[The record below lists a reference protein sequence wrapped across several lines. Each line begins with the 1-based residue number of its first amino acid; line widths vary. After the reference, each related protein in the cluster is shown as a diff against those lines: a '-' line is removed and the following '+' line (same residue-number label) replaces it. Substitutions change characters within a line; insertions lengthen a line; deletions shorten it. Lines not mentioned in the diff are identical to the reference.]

1 MTEPDL
7 ADSGEPRDE
16 SIGELLGR
24 LTDDGRAFVK
34 AEIGVYKAIAARRA
48 ARARNGLIA
57 LIAGAVLLITSITA
71 LLLGL
76 VLWLSILIGPLLAGL
91 AVAAALI
98 LTGFILVRIG
108 ISGLRALGGDEAE
121 REALSRG
128 DDQA

>member
-1 MTEPDL
+1 L
-7 ADSGEPRDE
+7 ADAGEPKDE

-24 LTDDGRAFVK
+24 LVEDGRAYVK
-34 AEIGVYKAIAARRA
+34 AEVRVYKTIAARRA

-57 LIAGAVLLITSITA
+57 LAAGAVLLITSVTA

-76 VLWLSILIGPLLAGL
+76 VLWLSTLIGPLLAGL

-98 LTGFILVRIG
+98 LAGFILVRMG

-121 REALSRG
+121 REALTRG

>member
-1 MTEPDL
+1 L
-7 ADSGEPRDE
+7 ADSGEPREE

-24 LTDDGRAFVK
+24 LAEDGRAFVK

-57 LIAGAVLLITSITA
+57 IAVGAVIMIASIIA

-76 VLWLSILIGPLLAGL
+76 VLWLATLIGPLLAGV
-91 AVAAALI
+91 AVTAFLV
-98 LTGFILVRIG
+98 LTGFVLVRV
-108 ISGLRALGGDEAE
+108 GLTGLKALGGDEAE
-121 REALSRG
+121 REALARG

>member
-1 MTEPDL
+1 M

-16 SIGELLGR
+16 SIGDLLGR
-24 LTDDGRAFVK
+24 LAEDGRAFVK

-57 LIAGAVLLITSITA
+57 LAVGAVLMIASITA

-76 VLWLSILIGPLLAGL
+76 VLWLATLIGPLLAGL
-91 AVAAALI
+91 AVAAFLI
-98 LTGFILVRIG
+98 LTGLVLVRVG
-108 ISGLRALGGDEAE
+108 VSGLKALGGDEAE
-121 REALSRG
+121 REALARG

>member
-1 MTEPDL
+1 L
-7 ADSGEPRDE
+7 ADAGEPNEE

-24 LTDDGRAFVK
+24 LADDGRTFVK
-34 AEIGVYKAIAARRA
+34 AEIGVYKAIVARRA

-57 LIAGAVLLITSITA
+57 LAVGAVLMIASITA

-76 VLWLSILIGPLLAGL
+76 VLWLSTLIGPLLAGL

-98 LTGFILVRIG
+98 LSGFALVRVG
-108 ISGLRALGGDEAE
+108 ISGLKALGGDEAE

>member
-1 MTEPDL
+1 L
-7 ADSGEPRDE
+7 ADAGEPKDE
-16 SIGELLGR
+16 SIGTLLGR
-24 LTDDGRAFVK
+24 LADDGRAYVK

-57 LIAGAVLLITSITA
+57 LAIGAVLLMSSITA

-76 VLWLSILIGPLLAGL
+76 VLWLSTLVGPLLAGL
-91 AVAAALI
+91 IVTAALI
-98 LTGFILVRIG
+98 LTGLILVKIG
-108 ISGLRALGGDEAE
+108 MSGLKALGGDEAE

>member
-1 MTEPDL
+1 M
-7 ADSGEPRDE
+7 ADAGDPKEE

-24 LTDDGRAFVK
+24 LADDGRAYVK
-34 AEIGVYKAIAARRA
+34 AEVGVYRAIAARRA
-48 ARARNGLIA
+48 ARAKSGLIA
-57 LIAGAVLLITSITA
+57 LAAGAVLMITSVTA

-76 VLWLSILIGPLLAGL
+76 VLWLATLIGPLLAGV

-98 LTGFILVRIG
+98 LTGFILIRIG

-121 REALSRG
+121 REALARG

>member
-1 MTEPDL
+1 L
-7 ADSGEPRDE
+7 ADSGEPREE

-24 LTDDGRAFVK
+24 LAEDGRAFVK

-57 LIAGAVLLITSITA
+57 IAVGAVLMIASIIA

-76 VLWLSILIGPLLAGL
+76 VLWLATLIGPLLAGV
-91 AVAAALI
+91 AVTAFLV
-98 LTGFILVRIG
+98 LTGFVLVRVG
-108 ISGLRALGGDEAE
+108 ITGLKALGGDEAE
-121 REALSRG
+121 REALARG

>member
-1 MTEPDL
+1 M
-7 ADSGEPRDE
+7 ADAGDPKEE
-16 SIGELLGR
+16 SIGALLGR
-24 LTDDGRAFVK
+24 LADDGRSYVK

-48 ARARNGLIA
+48 ARAKNGLIA
-57 LIAGAVLLITSITA
+57 LAAGAVLLITSVTA

-76 VLWLSILIGPLLAGL
+76 VLWLSTLIGPLLAGV

-98 LTGFILVRIG
+98 LTGFILIRMGV
-108 ISGLRALGGDEAE
+108 SGLRALGGDEAE

>member
-1 MTEPDL
+1 M
-7 ADSGEPRDE
+7 ADAGEPKDE

-24 LTDDGRAFVK
+24 LVEDGRAYVK
-34 AEIGVYKAIAARRA
+34 AEVRVYRTIAARRA
-48 ARARNGLIA
+48 ARARNGLITLA
-57 LIAGAVLLITSITA
+57 LGAVLLITSVTA

-76 VLWLSILIGPLLAGL
+76 VLWLNTLIGPLLAGL

-98 LTGFILVRIG
+98 LAGFICVRVG

>member
-1 MTEPDL
+1 M
-7 ADSGEPRDE
+7 ADAGDPRDE

-24 LTDDGRAFVK
+24 LADDGRAYVK

-48 ARARNGLIA
+48 ARARSGLIA
-57 LIAGAVLLITSITA
+57 LAVGAVLLVSSITA

-76 VLWLSILIGPLLAGL
+76 VLWLASLIGPLLAGVAIAAVLVL
-91 AVAAALI
+91 A
-98 LTGFILVRIG
+98 GFVLVRIG
-108 ISGLRALGGDEAE
+108 VSGLKALGGDEAE

>member
-1 MTEPDL
+1 MSL
-7 ADSGEPRDE
+7 ADAGDPKDE
-16 SIGELLGR
+16 SIGELIGR
-24 LTDDGRAFVK
+24 VVEDGRAFVK

-57 LIAGAVLLITSITA
+57 LAIGAVLLISSITA

-76 VLWLSILIGPLLAGL
+76 VLWLATLIGPLLAGL
-91 AVAAALI
+91 AVAAVLI
-98 LTGFILVRIG
+98 LAGYVLIRVG
-108 ISGLRALGGDEAE
+108 ISGLSALGGDEAE

>member
-1 MTEPDL
+1 L
-7 ADSGEPRDE
+7 ADSGEPREE

-24 LTDDGRAFVK
+24 LAEDGRAFVK

-57 LIAGAVLLITSITA
+57 MAVGALLMIASITA

-76 VLWLSILIGPLLAGL
+76 VLWLATLIGPLLAGV
-91 AVAAALI
+91 AVAALLV
-98 LTGFILVRIG
+98 LTGFVLVRVG
-108 ISGLRALGGDEAE
+108 IAGLKALGGDEGE